1 MTERKKK
8 MNKFI
13 VVHNA
18 SDNAA
23 PVLLN
28 AKLIAYAEKSE
39 LLTGATYIQLND
51 LDLDTPSL
59 GYHVT
64 ETVEQLY
71 EMLK

>member
-8 MNKFI
+8 MSKFI

-18 SDNAA
+18 SDNAS
-23 PVLLN
+23 PVLIN
-28 AKLIAYAEKSE
+28 VNNIAYAEKSE
-39 LLTGATYIQLND
+39 LLTGATFIKLND
-51 LDLDTPSL
+51 LNLEITTL

>member
-8 MNKFI
+8 MSKFI

-18 SDNAA
+18 SDNAS

-28 AKLIAYAEKSE
+28 ANTIAYAEKSE

-51 LDLDTPSL
+51 IDLDVPAH

-64 ETVEQLY
+64 ETPEQLH

>member
-1 MTERKKK
+1 MS
-8 MNKFI
+8 KFI
-13 VVHNA
+13 LVHDA
-18 SDNAA
+18 SADAS

-28 AKLIAYAEKSE
+28 SNNIAYAEKSE

-51 LDLDTPSL
+51 LDMNTPSL

-64 ETVEQLY
+64 ETPEQLF

>member
-1 MTERKKK
+1 MTKKKKK
-8 MNKFI
+8 MSKFI

-18 SDNAA
+18 SDNAS

-28 AKLIAYAEKSE
+28 AHTIAYAEKSE

-51 LDLDTPSL
+51 LDLEITTL

-64 ETVEQLY
+64 ETVEQLH

>member
-1 MTERKKK
+1 

-13 VVHNA
+13 LVHDA
-18 SDNAA
+18 SNEAS
-23 PVLLN
+23 PI
-28 AKLIAYAEKSE
+28 LINSTCIVYAEKSE

-51 LDLDTPSL
+51 IDLDVPAQ

-64 ETVEQLY
+64 ETPEQLH

>member
-1 MTERKKK
+1 

-13 VVHNA
+13 LVHDALNEA
-18 SDNAA
+18 S
-23 PVLLN
+23 PI
-28 AKLIAYAEKSE
+28 LINSNCILYAEKSE

-51 LDLDTPSL
+51 IDLDVPAH

-64 ETVEQLY
+64 ETPGQLF

>member
-1 MTERKKK
+1 MS
-8 MNKFI
+8 KFI
-13 VVHNA
+13 IVHDA
-18 SDNAA
+18 SADAS

-28 AKLIAYAEKSE
+28 SNNIAYAEKSE

-51 LDLDTPSL
+51 LDMSTPSL

-64 ETVEQLY
+64 ETPEQLH